1 MTESPSNATTGP
13 RPGGAVSL
21 GDALVRIHDDLR
33 VRLAALRE
41 EVLAFLDGRQPAPDL
56 AAQLR
61 EHCTE
66 VCGALG
72 EHHDNE
78 ETRGFP
84 LLEREAPHLAP
95 VLDRLRREHVEVE
108 RARRN
113 LQALLDDLG
122 AADPERV
129 RAELDRVTARLD
141 AHFAYEEEQ
150 LRGALNGISV

>member
-1 MTESPSNATTGP
+1 MTENPANTST
-13 RPGGAVSL
+13 RPGPGGVAL

-33 VRLAALRE
+33 VRLAALRD
-41 EVLAFLDGRQPAPDL
+41 EVLAALDGRAPAPDL
-56 AAQLR
+56 GAELR
-61 EHCTE
+61 EHCAA

-84 LLEREAPHLAP
+84 LLEREAPGLAP

-108 RARRN
+108 RARRS

-122 AADPERV
+122 AADPARV
-129 RAELDRVTARLD
+129 RAELDRITARLD
-141 AHFAYEEEQ
+141 AHFAYEEDQ
-150 LRGALNGISV
+150 LREALNGISV

>member
-1 MTESPSNATTGP
+1 MAENPVNASTRPG
-13 RPGGAVSL
+13 PGGAAL

-41 EVLAFLDGRQPAPDL
+41 KVLAALDGRAPAQDL
-56 AAQLR
+56 GAELR
-61 EHCTE
+61 EHCAA

-84 LLEREAPHLAP
+84 LLAREAPGLAP
-95 VLDRLRREHVEVE
+95 VLGRLRREHVEVE
-108 RARRN
+108 RARRS

-122 AADPERV
+122 AADPARV
-129 RAELDRVTARLD
+129 RAELDRITARLD
-141 AHFAYEEEQ
+141 AHFAYEEDQ
-150 LRGALNGISV
+150 LREALNGISL